1 MGNIPS
7 LGPTIITKIAN
18 SAGVFF
24 GFKRRSARVLL
35 KNQGAV
41 PLKYHFE
48 PFSGDADFATVNV
61 GQETPFIVDQVMG
74 IHVKTGGATVCP
86 FEAIATYEY
95 LA

>member
-1 MGNIPS
+1 MPGNIPS
-7 LGPTIITKIAN
+7 LGPTIISKIAN

-24 GFKRRSARVLL
+24 GFKRKSARVLV

-48 PFSGDADFATVNV
+48 ILSGDADFATLEV
-61 GQETPFIVDQVMG
+61 GGKETIVDQVMG
-74 IHVKTGGATVCP
+74 IHVKTASGVCP
-86 FEAIATYEY
+86 FDAIATYEY